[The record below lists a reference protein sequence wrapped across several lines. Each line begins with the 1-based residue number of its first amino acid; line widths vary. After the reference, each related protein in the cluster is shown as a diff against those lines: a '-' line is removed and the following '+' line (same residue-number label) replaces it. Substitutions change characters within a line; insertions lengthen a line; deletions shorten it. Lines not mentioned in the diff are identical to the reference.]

1 MTVTVVAATEAE
13 AAAATAFNLPVFVAV
28 SGTMVMPTLGKQA
41 SPIQIVGAGSGIV
54 NDGGVR

>member
-1 MTVTVVAATEAE
+1 MTVTVVAATE